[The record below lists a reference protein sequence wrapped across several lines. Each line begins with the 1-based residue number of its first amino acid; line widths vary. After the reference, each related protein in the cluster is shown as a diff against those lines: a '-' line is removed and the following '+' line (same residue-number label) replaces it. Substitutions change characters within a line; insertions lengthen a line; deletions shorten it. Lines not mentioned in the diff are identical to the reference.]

1 MSLILDAL
9 RKADAERERGALPN
23 LHSQPVHA
31 AAEAPRKASA
41 GANWQWI
48 AFGAAFGLAA
58 AVVWVMMSG
67 RNAPAPSTATANPVP
82 APQGTAVATPVAPMA
97 VTAPPSP
104 PAAVTN
110 VQDIAEPAPWPP
122 PAERKA
128 PGAAAKGEAPVLTLG
143 NVLTAP
149 PAVYSREQLPPDV
162 RAALP
167 QLGIGGSIYS
177 PDPANRSLIINGRLY
192 REKDRLTE
200 ELSLEEIKQR
210 TAIFS
215 IRGYRFEVVF

>member
-31 AAEAPRKASA
+31 SAEAPRKASA
-41 GANWQWI
+41 NPTWLWI
-48 AFGAAFGLAA
+48 AFGAAFGLVG
-58 AVVWVMMSG
+58 AVVWVWMSS
-67 RNAPAPSTATANPVP
+67 RYTPPSAAPANPP
-82 APQGTAVATPVAPMA
+82 APPSAAVATPVPPVP

-110 VQDIAEPAPWPP
+110 APIAEPAPWPQ

-128 PGAAAKGEAPVLTLG
+128 PGAAKGEAQVITLG

-149 PAVYSREQLPPDV
+149 PAVVTREQLPPDV

-167 QLGIGGSIYS
+167 PLAIGGSVYS
-177 PDPANRSLIINGRLY
+177 SDPATRSLIVNGRLV

-200 ELSLEEIKQR
+200 DLSLEEIKLR
-210 TAIFS
+210 AAIFRF
-215 IRGYRFEVVF
+215 RGYRVEVVF